1 MLGRKNAIAFVLLLT
16 AVTPTGCSDDGDGG
30 CDDGDE
36 RCDGN
41 TVMQCNSGEWTVK
54 KNCEDTGRTCSKVSG
69 DDADCQ

>member
-1 MLGRKNAIAFVLLLT
+1 MVQGRSRPV
-16 AVTPTGCSDDGDGG
+16 GR
-30 CDDGDE
+30 DDGDE

-54 KNCEDTGRTCSKVSG
+54 KDCEDTGRTCSKVSG

>member
-1 MLGRKNAIAFVLLLT
+1 VLRGFSIMVQGRSRPV
-16 AVTPTGCSDDGDGG
+16 GR
-30 CDDGDE
+30 DDGDE

-54 KNCEDTGRTCSKVSG
+54 KDCEDTGRTCSKVSG